1 MKNKSKKL
9 INSFKYAINGVFSAF
24 YTERNMK
31 IHVSMMLLVIF
42 CGILLKI
49 EPYEWLICILCFGL
63 VIGGELV
70 NTAIET
76 VVDLVMPDINEQAK
90 KAKDIAAGSVL
101 VVAIASAIIGL
112 LIFIPKIL
120 AVLF

>member
-24 YTERNMK
+24 FTERNMK